1 MKREKAR
8 EREVRCIYDFQ
19 TRNRAAVRALGRFP
33 CLTGGGRET
42 ERERER
48 EQEESERATR
58 REMDA
63 LTHIRARTQGF
74 EGKLKEAGFEVSV
87 SPIPMSAQV
96 HQVLLMRAHAARVE
110 RAGAR
115 VIL

>member
-1 MKREKAR
+1 M
-8 EREVRCIYDFQ
+8 
-19 TRNRAAVRALGRFP
+19 
-33 CLTGGGRET
+33 
-42 ERERER
+42 
-48 EQEESERATR
+48 
-58 REMDA
+58 

-115 VIL
+115 VLLQRENEHENDEQPFGRLSSQRGHMWIDKMSYNPDSYHSPQRPHTDGSK

>member
-1 MKREKAR
+1 M
-8 EREVRCIYDFQ
+8 
-19 TRNRAAVRALGRFP
+19 
-33 CLTGGGRET
+33 
-42 ERERER
+42 
-48 EQEESERATR
+48 
-58 REMDA
+58 